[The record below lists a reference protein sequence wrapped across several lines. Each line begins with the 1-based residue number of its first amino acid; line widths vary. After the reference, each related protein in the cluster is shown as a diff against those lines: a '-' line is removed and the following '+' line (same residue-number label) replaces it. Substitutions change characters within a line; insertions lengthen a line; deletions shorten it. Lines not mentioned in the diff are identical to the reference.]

1 MSISSSNLLW
11 RMTEML
17 RRIILFGYDC
27 TKLPV
32 VQCYTLGMYPPLS
45 VVKCVVHVLNPIFI
59 HFRCRFGGKTT
70 HLLTLCHDLP
80 PHLSTTP
87 QIPQFSSPVT
97 VSQISTISSEMSPFL
112 FSVHFRFDHFDQD
125 PDALATTIAWER
137 PEAAWSF
144 SSCEALRYLGTSKTT

>member
-45 VVKCVVHVLNPIFI
+45 VVKCVVHCPCVESHFHPFSLSIWGQNHSPSHALSRSATASFDNAPNSTVFVSGHGFSDFDHIIWNEPI
-59 HFRCRFGGKTT
+59 
-70 HLLTLCHDLP
+70 
-80 PHLSTTP
+80 
-87 QIPQFSSPVT
+87 
-97 VSQISTISSEMSPFL
+97 PFL
-112 FSVHFRFDHFDQD
+112 GAFPIWPF
-125 PDALATTIAWER
+125 
-137 PEAAWSF
+137 WSG
-144 SSCEALRYLGTSKTT
+144 SWCPGYHHCLGASWSCLVFFFLRGSEVFGNL